1 MSTSN
6 FEINHTE
13 VTTPPRPSST
23 VLLLRDSANDSGGSG
38 GNGGNGGGGGSSSSS
53 STIEVLMQRRH
64 EKNDVLAGAY
74 VFPGGKVDRADGEID
89 MLSRLDVSAAQLHA
103 RMGDSGLDERGA
115 AVYFAAACR
124 EIFEEAGLLLA
135 TRADGTPADGALADE
150 AMRWLREGLS
160 FAELLERFDLTM
172 SASSLVLWSRWV
184 TPRVPSLT
192 TKRFDVRFFLA
203 RMPAGQTAIH
213 DNHEAVDS
221 LWIAPRIALE
231 RFRSGEM
238 KLAPPQIMSMVE
250 LARHAT
256 VDAAMHADAI
266 HWPRLIEPMP
276 FEHEGT
282 RAVAYPGDPLHTNPQ
297 RVMPGPTRLIF
308 RDGRFVP
315 FGDFEELFA

>member
-38 GNGGNGGGGGSSSSS
+38 GNGGGGGGSS

-89 MLSRLDVSAAQLHA
+89 MLSRLNVSAAQLHA

-266 HWPRLIEPMP
+266 QWPRLIEPMP